1 MSNTNQA
8 GKGDKAR
15 PGDPVKMREGWDRI
29 WGNKTTPAPPS
40 PPSPPTP
47 PTPIPAP
54 VKDV

>member
-15 PGDPVKMREGWDRI
+15 PCDPVKMREGWDRI
-29 WGNKTTPAPPS
+29 WGNKTTPAPAPA
-40 PPSPPTP
+40 PTP
-47 PTPIPAP
+47 PTPIPIPAP

>member
-15 PGDPVKMREGWDRI
+15 PCDPVKMREGWDRI
-29 WGNKTTPAPPS
+29 WGNKTTPAPAPT
-40 PPSPPTP
+40 SPPT
-47 PTPIPAP
+47 TPAP